1 MWRRLRHERGMSFG
15 DPGVW
20 VSERSAW
27 EPLRFGPGVLSDDE
41 YESIGGRRAIDM
53 EVRRRAAAV
62 HGGDSPAE
70 GRSCAHSHHRHP
82 AIGGAV
88 VVGRSIERA
97 ASATAFAA
105 IESAPSAVALSVIW

>member
-1 MWRRLRHERGMSFG
+1 MSFG

-20 VSERSAW
+20 VSGT
-27 EPLRFGPGVLSDDE
+27 LRLGTLAVRAREFFPDDE

-62 HGGDSPAE
+62 HGEILQPRAGLALI
-70 GRSCAHSHHRHP
+70 AIIATL

-88 VVGRSIERA
+88 VVGRLIERA
-97 ASATAFAA
+97 ASRDRLCAA